1 VSVAGRYF
9 PPNESRFHDAHAR
22 VVGKRQL
29 RIETEDGHVLSEG
42 PARGMRTTP
51 RLASLTRR
59 IDLPSGAR
67 FETEDNNGAD
77 ALLWKLWRL
86 PRGKMTARLEH
97 AWPVVAVVL
106 LLTVVGGYFFADR
119 AAPVATERLAKVTLI
134 TMAHPMSEQALLA
147 LDKYALTRSTLSAED
162 QARANALFEKA
173 ETMGRAGP
181 GGYRLVLRGGWR
193 LGPNAFALPDGTVVV
208 TDKLWLAMQDED
220 EALGVF
226 AHEISHVDH
235 AHQLQRVYQVSLW
248 PAIVATLTGDISRM
262 SEMAANLPGLIAQ
275 SPVPDGFERQADE
288 DAAAMMRALGAKPS
302 HLAALLARLDQ
313 STCRGKYCP
322 AAWVSDHAD
331 VAERVARLKAED
343 AAPAVDACAGD
354 WRAKVS
360 LACLRTLADR

>member
-1 VSVAGRYF
+1 MSVSGRYF
-9 PPNESRFHDAHAR
+9 PPNESRFHEAHAR

-29 RIETEDGHVLSEG
+29 RIETEVGHVLSEG
-42 PARGMRTTP
+42 PARGIRATP

-59 IDLPSGAR
+59 IELPDGAR

-86 PRGKMTARLEH
+86 PRGKTTARLER
-97 AWPVVAVVL
+97 AWPMVAVLL

-119 AAPVATERLAKVTLI
+119 AAPMATERLAKVTLI
-134 TMAHPMSEQALLA
+134 IMAHPMSEQALLA
-147 LDKYALTRSTLSAED
+147 LDKYALTQSTLSAAD
-162 QARANALFEKA
+162 QSHANALFAKA
-173 ETMGRAGP
+173 EALGRAGP

-208 TDKLWLAMQDED
+208 TDKLWAAMQDED

-275 SPVPDGFERQADE
+275 SPVPDGFERQADN

-302 HLAALLARLDQ
+302 HLAALLARLDR
-313 STCRGKYCP
+313 SSCRGKYCP
-322 AAWVSDHAD
+322 AGWVSDHAD
-331 VAERVARLKAED
+331 IAARVARLKAED
-343 AAPAVDACAGD
+343 VAITTHACAGG
-354 WRAKVS
+354 WRERLSLTCVRS
-360 LACLRTLADR
+360 LAKF